1 MTEVITD
8 EDAKLLMSLKI
19 NPVMWPFNYVNRSK
33 SPLGPLGHLMICT

>member
-33 SPLGPLGHLMICT
+33 SRPLGHLMICI